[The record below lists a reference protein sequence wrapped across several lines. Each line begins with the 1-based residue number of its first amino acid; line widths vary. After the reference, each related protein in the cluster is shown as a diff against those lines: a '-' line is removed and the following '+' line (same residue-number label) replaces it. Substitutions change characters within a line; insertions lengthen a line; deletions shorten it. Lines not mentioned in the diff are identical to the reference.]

1 MRHREP
7 CQVRKEAAISGSP
20 HVPQTSLLPGA
31 RGVALRRSY
40 FVKRFFMYTALY
52 RSERPEIFGDVIGQ
66 EHIVRILRNQ
76 TASDTVGHAYLFCG
90 TRGTGK
96 TTLARLLA
104 KAVNCTGEGERPCGM
119 CANCMAIRNGT
130 FMDMIEIDAASNNGV
145 DNVREL
151 RESVNYPPAVGKRKV
166 YIIDE
171 VHMLSTAAFNALL
184 KTLEE
189 PPEGVMFILA
199 TTDPQKLPQ
208 TILSRCLR
216 LDFHRI
222 PEGLIAAHMEK
233 ICRSRGV
240 DISPDALHLL
250 AVNADGSVRDGLSL
264 LDQCLAGSTEKLD
277 RDTVLEYLGTVSED
291 FFIQLTERIQ
301 VKDTAGALILLDD
314 AVREGK
320 DVRQLLSDW
329 LSHCRSL
336 LISKY
341 VSDPKDMLNVSAE
354 NALRLRQQSDVIELA
369 DINNAIVTIAKAL
382 NDARYSTQPRIL
394 MELAVVT
401 LAAGLGENMPGGQK
415 QAAAQSAPVR
425 RTAKSIREIASHKA
439 KIVGD
444 VPSEDKPSGSV
455 PSEDAAEGGMQS
467 FSEDNLSVEGGRQPK
482 TRLSGS
488 ADDEAPDVI
497 WERVW
502 ERMADDG
509 GSSYLVRINTSLEG
523 ICDNEFR
530 VKAANDVVR
539 KIAEKNREALTNAM
553 YAVTGRHIKMVL
565 VSASEAEPEDEQ
577 TPAQEEAEARA
588 ERIADEF
595 AEKFKIRPRIE

>member
-1 MRHREP
+1 
-7 CQVRKEAAISGSP
+7 
-20 HVPQTSLLPGA
+20 
-31 RGVALRRSY
+31 
-40 FVKRFFMYTALY
+40 
-52 RSERPEIFGDVIGQ
+52 
-66 EHIVRILRNQ
+66 
-76 TASDTVGHAYLFCG
+76 
-90 TRGTGK
+90 
-96 TTLARLLA
+96 
-104 KAVNCTGEGERPCGM
+104 
-119 CANCMAIRNGT
+119 
-130 FMDMIEIDAASNNGV
+130 
-145 DNVREL
+145 
-151 RESVNYPPAVGKRKV
+151 
-166 YIIDE
+166 
-171 VHMLSTAAFNALL
+171 
-184 KTLEE
+184 
-189 PPEGVMFILA
+189 
-199 TTDPQKLPQ
+199 
-208 TILSRCLR
+208 
-216 LDFHRI
+216 
-222 PEGLIAAHMEK
+222 
-233 ICRSRGV
+233 
-240 DISPDALHLL
+240 
-250 AVNADGSVRDGLSL
+250 
-264 LDQCLAGSTEKLD
+264 
-277 RDTVLEYLGTVSED
+277 
-291 FFIQLTERIQ
+291 
-301 VKDTAGALILLDD
+301 
-314 AVREGK
+314 
-320 DVRQLLSDW
+320 
-329 LSHCRSL
+329 
-336 LISKY
+336 
-341 VSDPKDMLNVSAE
+341 
-354 NALRLRQQSDVIELA
+354 
-369 DINNAIVTIAKAL
+369 
-382 NDARYSTQPRIL
+382 